1 MSTQKRKPGSKKK
14 DLKFQVDMAEE
25 QRANAASMV
34 EDLRQNLVPKN
45 VSQFEQM
52 MSKSVKPQ
60 TIKRNISDKYD
71 KTKAVFSSRDI
82 GASNIGNIEVK
93 GWRRIQDREQK
104 ELAQIDPYISAIIAN
119 RCSQAA
125 VIGYPSDSKFD
136 KGTRVLDLM
145 PPDEDD
151 FETKADHEKA
161 CKLHEAHQKAILKWL
176 LNCGTTDQD
185 VVNSAFQ
192 GGDLTFKSCTL
203 REFLEAQVRNLLTF
217 GRCATQIF
225 RNEDGVPVMF
235 RPVPV
240 ETIYNVMTGESVS
253 VARGANSLPQSQED
267 VAEYNAIEEDE
278 RPCAYVQRIDGSD
291 VNFFTE
297 DDLHVWHWQKQ
308 ALFDLNGYPLSPIEQ
323 AIYMVFVHQ
332 QTLNYL
338 RNQFVKGMGNKGIIT
353 MESTMPGVEI
363 SDADLEDFRQQ
374 FHNFVTRN
382 DNSAVV
388 PVIGGPIKVNY
399 IPLSSTPRD
408 MEFLQVE
415 EHVIRALCSA
425 FQISPQEMGYGHLSL
440 PSGGLTQANKQED
453 IIKGEERG
461 LRMLLDIIYDG
472 LNKVICLNFPEAA
485 DQYRATYVGVG
496 EDTRDAVLERQQM
509 ELSTTA
515 TMNSLMADSEKM
527 DVVPFGGDVPLA
539 PAFHENVMKYMKFG
553 EVREYFF
560 KEDGARK
567 NPAYDFIVGSEFNQS
582 YQQLK
587 VAPLQMQQA
596 QAAMEAEGQQMEL
609 EMQEAQMNAPQPPP
623 GQEGGEGDAPLS
635 SDEEAVAAAEPQK
648 AEETEKSMSLRD
660 KWLERNKLQKSMRIY
675 MSAWT
680 DIHAE

>member
-14 DLKFQVDMAEE
+14 NLKFQVDNREE
-25 QRANAASMV
+25 QRVNATSMA
-34 EDLRQNLVPKN
+34 EDLRYSLGPKN
-45 VSQFEQM
+45 VHQALT
-52 MSKSVKPQ
+52 KAVVPQ
-60 TIKRNISDKYD
+60 TIKRDISGKYD
-71 KTKAVFSSRDI
+71 KVKAVFSRESF
-82 GASNIGNIEVK
+82 GNAIGNIETK
-93 GWRRIQDREQK
+93 GWRRIQDTEQK
-104 ELAQIDPYISAIIAN
+104 ELAQIDPYISSIITN
-119 RCSQAA
+119 RCAQGA

-136 KGTRVLDLM
+136 KGTRILDIS
-145 PPDEDD
+145 PPDEQD
-151 FETKADHEKA
+151 FNTDEEYKAE
-161 CKLHEAHQKAILKWL
+161 CKRHEAQQKAILKWV

-185 VVNSAFQ
+185 IVNYAFQ
-192 GGDLTFKSCTL
+192 GGDLTFKNCTL
-203 REFLEAQVRNLLTF
+203 REFLEAQIRNLLTF

-225 RNEDGVPVMF
+225 RNEDGVPVLF

-240 ETIYNVMTGESVS
+240 ETIQNVANGEDAYIAS
-253 VARGANSLPQSQED
+253 GEETMDQSKQD
-267 VAEYNAIEEDE
+267 VAEYNAITKNE
-278 RPCAYVQRIDGSD
+278 RPIAYVQTIDGNH

-338 RNQFVKGMGNKGIIT
+338 RNQFVKGMGNKGLIT
-353 MESTMPGVEI
+353 IESTMPGVEI

-388 PVIGGPIKVNY
+388 PVIGGPLKVNY

-440 PSGGLTQANKQED
+440 PQGSLTAANKQED

-472 LNKVICLNFPEAA
+472 INRIIYLNFPEAS

-496 EDTRDAVLERQQM
+496 EDTRDSVINRQQM
-509 ELSTTA
+509 ELNTTA
-515 TMNSLMADSEKM
+515 TMNSLMADSEKT
-527 DVVPFGGDVPLA
+527 DTVPFGGDVPLA
-539 PAFHENVMKYMKFG
+539 AAFHANVVRYMKFG
-553 EVREYFF
+553 EFREHFY
-560 KEDGARK
+560 KEDGASKR
-567 NPAYDFIVGSEFNQS
+567 PEYDFIIDPNLNQA
-582 YQQLK
+582 YQSLK
-587 VAPLQMQQA
+587 VTPLQMQQA
-596 QAAMEAEGQQMEL
+596 QASMAAEGQKMQL
-609 EMQEAQMNAPQPPP
+609 EMQEAQMQQPQQPQD
-623 GQEGGEGDAPLS
+623 GQPSPEQGQPQ
-635 SDEEAVAAAEPQK
+635 EENQQAVEQAMPQV
-648 AEETEKSMSLRD
+648 EKSQSLRD

-680 DIHAE
+680 DIH